1 MTAPDDEVEAIK
13 GIAADVTADYEEKVA
28 ADERERAR
36 DYAASRNSAG
46 LLLQLI
52 KDCSDAENKQDAF
65 QARQARGVLKTM
77 LRVTKRAARLVLY
90 KTVLAQFANPAGD
103 AATARELEVA
113 RAEIV
118 RLEGELENR
127 AEIGSLLADE
137 DRQMRQQEQA
147 KAEKKLK
154 GQIDVASQRAIDAEQ
169 LCDRMTAEIRGLRAE
184 IRGLRAR
191 VHELETSAVSEQRAR
206 ENDARSEREAWRA
219 SSEAISADLVAARR
233 LAEAE
238 ARAHADEKQ
247 RAEKLLADL
256 ERAHAEL
263 ANRPREGAAAIA
275 AELKTTPHA
284 RRPDVTPNGK
294 RRADEGRLLKR

>member
-137 DRQMRQQEQA
+137 DRQMRQQC
-147 KAEKKLK
+147 
-154 GQIDVASQRAIDAEQ
+154 QI
-169 LCDRMTAEIRGLRAE
+169 T
-184 IRGLRAR
+184 
-191 VHELETSAVSEQRAR
+191 
-206 ENDARSEREAWRA
+206 ARST
-219 SSEAISADLVAARR
+219 SSRS
-233 LAEAE
+233 
-238 ARAHADEKQ
+238 
-247 RAEKLLADL
+247 
-256 ERAHAEL
+256 
-263 ANRPREGAAAIA
+263 
-275 AELKTTPHA
+275 
-284 RRPDVTPNGK
+284 
-294 RRADEGRLLKR
+294 